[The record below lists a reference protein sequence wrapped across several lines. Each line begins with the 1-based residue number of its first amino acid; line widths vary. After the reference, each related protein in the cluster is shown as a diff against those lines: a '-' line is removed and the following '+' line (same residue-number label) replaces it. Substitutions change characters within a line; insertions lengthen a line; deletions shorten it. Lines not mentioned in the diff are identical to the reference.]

1 MPLAE
6 AELTRECVNSYD
18 ALKAQIYKFE
28 KQAVLQ
34 QAATGPATSYRDEPS
49 DLEAG
54 AAAGPVDKIKKE
66 NEKTFIKLLD
76 KELHKITEFYVAKG
90 APAVASSVVW
100 RGVAKANSTWGQTPR
115 RTRTPRR
122 PCLAAGGS

>member
-1 MPLAE
+1 M
-6 AELTRECVNSYD
+6 
-18 ALKAQIYKFE
+18 KAQIYKFE

-90 APAVASSVVW
+90 APASVF
-100 RGVAKANSTWGQTPR
+100 RGVSGRSAKANPTLAQPAQNANSSATSSCYRRISTD
-115 RTRTPRR
+115 
-122 PCLAAGGS
+122 

>member
-90 APAVASSVVW
+90 ALAVASSVVC